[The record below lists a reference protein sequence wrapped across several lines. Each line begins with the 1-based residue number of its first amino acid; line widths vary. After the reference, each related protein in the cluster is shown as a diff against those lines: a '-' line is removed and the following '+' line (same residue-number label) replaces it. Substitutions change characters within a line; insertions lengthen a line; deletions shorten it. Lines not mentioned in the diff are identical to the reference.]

1 MACQRMEV
9 DGAQA
14 ASQEAQAQARQGHAE
29 LSTCSGARAS
39 SASKRE
45 IESRGLGDIGAFDM
59 DVERVNPEVSVP
71 KKSRIASLTIAGK
84 FMNVLMQ
91 KAMMAMLVN
100 ATLPGGEVCRRF
112 SGELP
117 DPLLVLE
124 GREKECETLRQ
135 FGVYERVP
143 STKQW

>member
-1 MACQRMEV
+1 M
-9 DGAQA
+9 
-14 ASQEAQAQARQGHAE
+14 
-29 LSTCSGARAS
+29 
-39 SASKRE
+39 
-45 IESRGLGDIGAFDM
+45 GAFDM

-84 FMNVLMQ
+84 WMNVLMQ

-100 ATLPGGEVCRRF
+100 ATLPGGEVCRHF

-117 DPLLVLE
+117 DPLLVQE

-143 STKQW
+143 STKQWGSEFESSGWMTTSATWTDRSL